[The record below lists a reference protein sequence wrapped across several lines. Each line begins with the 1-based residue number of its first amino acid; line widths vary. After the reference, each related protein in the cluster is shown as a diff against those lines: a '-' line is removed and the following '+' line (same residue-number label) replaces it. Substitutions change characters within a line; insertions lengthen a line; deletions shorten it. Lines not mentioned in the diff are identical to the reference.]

1 MSLAFCR
8 QNNFKGKQVGEI
20 SSWPHKAG
28 FVTVCV
34 SRGVSV
40 GVVIVWV
47 HREF

>member
-1 MSLAFCR
+1 MAT
-8 QNNFKGKQVGEI
+8 
-20 SSWPHKAG
+20 KAG
-28 FVTVCV
+28 FVTVSCV